1 MMKKFLSIFAFTA
14 MLVFTAFAPHAFANV
29 NINID
34 AVQFDLPNNQIILN
48 TTVANTIDQPV
59 HLNKFQVNN
68 LKIFDG
74 EKNLLWEGS
83 VTFEDLDVPIPA
95 NGSVQMTF
103 TLHGANPPDYTGA
116 TYTEDDSF
124 VFWTAEQ

>member
-1 MMKKFLSIFAFTA
+1 MKKFLSIFAFTA
-14 MLVFTAFAPHAFANV
+14 VLVFTAFTPRAFANV

-34 AVQFDLPNNQIILN
+34 AVQFDPPNNQIVLY
-48 TTVANTIDQPV
+48 TTVANTIDQSV

-74 EKNLLWEGS
+74 DKNLLWEGN
-83 VTFEDLDVPIPA
+83 VTFEDLDVPIPSS
-95 NGSVQMTF
+95 GSIQMTF
-103 TLHGANPPDYTGA
+103 TLHDAMPPDYTSP
-116 TYTEDDSF
+116 TYTEDDSL

>member
-1 MMKKFLSIFAFTA
+1 MKKFLSIFAFTA
-14 MLVFTAFAPHAFANV
+14 MLVFTAFAPRAFANV
-29 NINID
+29 NIGINEVFLD
-34 AVQFDLPNNQIILN
+34 PANQQIVLN
-48 TTVANTIDQPV
+48 TTVENTIDQPV
-59 HLNKFQVNN
+59 RLKKFQVNN

-74 EKNLLWEGS
+74 DKNLLWEGS